1 VHVTKIFL
9 AHNYFPSVPQQKSK
23 LKYVELIFFSRLHT
37 RGGLTSHM
45 NVHRLGRRFM
55 CDVCGKTFTQKVNMQ
70 QHVKQHTGDKPH
82 GCDKCGKT

>member
-1 VHVTKIFL
+1 MTNTFIIGINF
-9 AHNYFPSVPQQKSK
+9 
-23 LKYVELIFFSRLHT
+23 RLHT

-82 GCDKCGKT
+82 CCNKCGKT

>member
-1 VHVTKIFL
+1 MLVLNVEKCKCI
-9 AHNYFPSVPQQKSK
+9 YFIEKKSWGK
-23 LKYVELIFFSRLHT
+23 VNSRLHT

-55 CDVCGKTFTQKVNMQ
+55 CDICGKTFTQKVNMQ

>member
-1 VHVTKIFL
+1 MY
-9 AHNYFPSVPQQKSK
+9 YFS
-23 LKYVELIFFSRLHT
+23 LHT

-82 GCDKCGKT
+82 RCDKCGKT

>member
-1 VHVTKIFL
+1 
-9 AHNYFPSVPQQKSK
+9 
-23 LKYVELIFFSRLHT
+23 
-37 RGGLTSHM
+37 M

-82 GCDKCGKT
+82 TCDKCGKTCVVGL